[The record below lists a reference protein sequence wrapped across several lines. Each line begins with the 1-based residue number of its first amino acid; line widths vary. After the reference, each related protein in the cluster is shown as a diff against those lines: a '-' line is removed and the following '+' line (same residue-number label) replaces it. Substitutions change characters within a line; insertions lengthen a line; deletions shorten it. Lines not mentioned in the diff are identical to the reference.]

1 MVVSEKEIKPK
12 LLKLRDYDSLL
23 SLLETMGFTYCN
35 EPRSTVDWPDNLKQ
49 TVQEFRCAAVHGSF
63 NVSYIV
69 LQPDR
74 MIGTERQV
82 VTRVLKTDPHSLFIF
97 TEPSH
102 TIWHFV
108 HVRYDEKAEQRRQ
121 LRRFVIDLQDT
132 RNSDRLRTTI
142 DRLSFLAIPQGQQ
155 LSVLAM
161 QARCDEAFRVSAVS
175 DRFLKSFIKVVK
187 DLTAEQQRLNPSLLP
202 TDASSLKQAQLLM
215 DRLVFLYFVQKKGWL
230 NGEPDYLYKR
240 FRNCF
245 EIAPQSDTF
254 YRERLLPLF
263 RALSHRNAQ
272 RPRLDDGTEEALP
285 FLNGGLFELPLSYGT
300 ANQPLDEKICIT
312 NEVLKPVFDDFLE
325 SYNFTTSEDT
335 PLDIE
340 VAINPEVIGTI
351 FETFVLT
358 AEKDAETNAPDLRK
372 ATGSY
377 YTPRCVVHLICQAVF
392 RRYLVERTAISDDV
406 VKQLIDFLPVDQ
418 LTPDLVSELQRVIT
432 TEQANSLKNAALSV
446 RACDPAVGSG
456 AFPVGLLHEIVKLV
470 SLLDLRL
477 SGISYVERQNYIYE
491 LKRNVIE
498 NCLYGVDIQEQAV
511 QICELRLWLSLIVDH
526 QVSSALPLLERIR
539 SIEPLPNL
547 TFRIRVGDS
556 LLDRLFGKVLDIKN
570 ARHEDL
576 VSEITTTKKLY
587 FTSPSPESKRYI
599 EQQIVLLQLHLL
611 ERLLQHEQ
619 QTTGAEMPLLEGVTT
634 SRRGNQLEQVKARLA
649 DLESLLIKCRQ
660 AQQLAARPL
669 THQWE
674 YARAF
679 DAIRQ
684 EFGVSFIWQIDFA
697 EVFDPGEGQADNR
710 EPGFDI
716 IVGNPPFVTA
726 RNPAVREL
734 YREQWPTSCFKK
746 YHLLAPFTELALI
759 KLLHPQGQFGYI
771 VSNAFAWRDFG
782 KPLIEQVFTRME
794 LLNVIDCSGLMFP
807 GHGTPTCILLG
818 YAIPGDAKATL
829 TDIGLRPGKSIKET
843 ILCGT
848 KSGKGQLRQ
857 EADETE
863 LWHEIEAGWEIA
875 DFSGDRMSCFAW
887 SDNMTRKHPW
897 SFNIASYELKGIIE
911 KIDNISLSEYAKY
924 SVSYS
929 SVSGMDPVYILS
941 PDGFRRLG
949 IDKLT
954 CPFAMGEDLRDW
966 SLNPQSISISPYLL
980 DGNIIKEKEL
990 DKKSL
995 EYLVHLKACLSDRK
1009 GMLFRNGLAKGDP
1022 WYRYEYY
1029 DHLRANASTRFVW
1042 AFISTHMSVML
1053 ESGLVQT
1060 NRSVNNFIP
1069 DDKYK
1074 STMFLFPAL
1083 LNSSAALFWLRQICF
1098 CKRESDNPG
1107 TDNYY
1112 EFAGGK
1118 VEKLPV
1124 PQALLDNKAISKR
1137 AALLAQKCS
1146 DLGAVI
1152 PGLQPRKL
1160 FEQPGEAYTDWYAKI
1175 RGYQRPD
1182 SSLNLSWDTS
1192 SSLRSAWQAA
1202 LKKVDETRRHMIVL
1216 QEEMDWLIYGAY
1228 GLLPLAHPAVNLSG
1242 KDLPL
1247 PIDRT
1252 QRPFSL
1258 ILNNQPVP
1266 AHWPVEQRKLY
1277 EARMQAIADD
1287 DLIKEVE
1294 QPAYKR
1300 RWEPP
1305 FDDRDFLNAYE
1316 WWLCEKAEWLLEHK
1330 FKGGPVD
1337 IDIWSSELQQ
1347 YRRVQSA
1354 YEVALEI
1361 GGTLGDVAYKRNA
1374 DNGNFTKHLKRII
1387 EAETVPDNRSEFN
1400 KKHIKLRGIDE
1411 AKHLPDGVPR
1421 ERFRSVTASPGKYVW
1436 AGKDIWGGVKGD
1448 KWDV

>member
-1 MVVSEKEIKPK
+1 VVASVKEIQSK
-12 LLKLRDYDSLL
+12 LLKLCDYDSLL

-49 TVQEFRCAAVHGSF
+49 IVQEFRCAAVHGSF

-97 TEPSH
+97 TDPSY
-102 TIWHFV
+102 TIWHIV

-132 RNSDRLRTTI
+132 RISDRLRTTVE
-142 DRLSFLAIPQGQQ
+142 RLSCLAIPQGLQ

-161 QARCDEAFRVSAVS
+161 QAQCDEAFRVSAIS
-175 DRFLKSFIKVVK
+175 DRFLKSFVQVVK
-187 DLTAEQQRLNPSLLP
+187 NLTVAQQRLNPSLLP
-202 TDASSLKQAQLLM
+202 TDAQSLKQAQLLM

-230 NGEPDYLYKR
+230 NGEPDYLYRR

-245 EIAPQSDTF
+245 EIDPQADTF

-300 ANQPLDEKICIT
+300 ANQPLDEKIRIT

-392 RRYLVERTAISDDV
+392 RRYLVERTAILEDI
-406 VKQLIDFLPVDQ
+406 VKQLVDFLPVDQ
-418 LTPDLVSELQRVIT
+418 LTPDLVSELQRIIT
-432 TEQANSLKNAALSV
+432 SEQANSLKNAALSV

-477 SGISYVERQNYIYE
+477 SGMPYVERPNYIYE
-491 LKRNVIE
+491 LKRRVIE

-556 LLDRLFGKVLDIKN
+556 LLDRLFGKVLDIKTV
-570 ARHEDL
+570 RHEDL
-576 VSEITTTKKLY
+576 IGDISAAKNLY
-587 FTSPSPESKRYI
+587 YESQSPEAKRELEMRI
-599 EQQIVLLQLHLL
+599 ISLQLKLLESLLLHEQQI
-611 ERLLQHEQ
+611 
-619 QTTGAEMPLLEGVTT
+619 TGAEMPLLEGITT
-634 SRRGNQLEQVKARLA
+634 SRRSNQLEQVKARLA
-649 DLESLLIKCRQ
+649 DLESLLKKCRQ
-660 AQQLAARPL
+660 AQQLATRPL

-697 EVFDPGEGQADNR
+697 EVFDPGEGQAGR
-710 EPGFDI
+710 RSPGFDI

-726 RNPAVREL
+726 RNPVIREL
-734 YREQWPTSCFKK
+734 YRDQWPTSCLKK
-746 YHLLAPFTELALI
+746 YHLLAPFAELALV
-759 KLLHPQGQFGYI
+759 KLLRPHGQFGYI
-771 VSNAFAWRDFG
+771 VSNAFATRDFG

-794 LLNVIDCSGLMFP
+794 LLNVIDCQGLSFP

-818 YAIPGDAKATL
+818 YGIGADVKGPV
-829 TDIGLRPGKSIKET
+829 TDTDFKTGKPTKET
-843 ILCGT
+843 ILCST
-848 KSGKGQLRQ
+848 RLGKGQLHQ
-857 EADETE
+857 EAEETD
-863 LWHEIEAGWEIA
+863 LWREIESGWEKN
-875 DFSGDRMSCFAW
+875 SFAGNRVLNAVW
-887 SDNMTRKHPW
+887 ETKFTRLHPW
-897 SFNIASYELKGIIE
+897 SLNAASIDLKSKMKESGYLLHELLKEDIGFACIIGADDLLNNDE
-911 KIDNISLSEYAKY
+911 HQYRRLIPTFDSARWLVEGDNI
-924 SVSYS
+924 
-929 SVSGMDPVYILS
+929 
-941 PDGFRRLG
+941 
-949 IDKLT
+949 
-954 CPFAMGEDLRDW
+954 RDW
-966 SLNPQSISISPYLL
+966 SIQRFRLSIATYDESWLLSPIITLGSNLQRYFSKFKPALVNRADFGALTYAETGKPWWGYHQVTTSKYMSPSIIY
-980 DGNIIKEKEL
+980 GQI
-990 DKKSL
+990 
-995 EYLVHLKACLSDRK
+995 A
-1009 GMLFRNGLAKGDP
+1009 
-1022 WYRYEYY
+1022 
-1029 DHLRANASTRFVW
+1029 
-1042 AFISTHMSVML
+1042 THMHCLDCPQQSVIKH
-1053 ESGLVQT
+1053 SVQLISFKE
-1060 NRSVNNFIP
+1060 NLIVNALL
-1069 DDKYK
+1069 
-1074 STMFLFPAL
+1074 SL
-1083 LNSSAALFWLRQICF
+1083 LNSSSSLYYLKQICYNKGAGAVEERDRF
-1098 CKRESDNPG
+1098 D
-1107 TDNYY
+1107 Y
-1112 EFAGGK
+1112 AGGK
-1118 VEKLPV
+1118 VDQLPIPAV
-1124 PQALLDNKAISKR
+1124 LLENTVISKR
-1137 AALLAQKCS
+1137 ASFLSKKCS
-1146 DLGAVI
+1146 GLGI
-1152 PGLQPRKL
+1152 IISDLQPRKL
-1160 FEQPGEAYTDWYAKI
+1160 FERPGEAYTDWYVKI

-1192 SSLRSAWQAA
+1192 VSLHSAWQSA
-1202 LKKVDETRRHMIVL
+1202 LKKMDETRKQMIAL
-1216 QEEMDWLIYGAY
+1216 QEEIDWLIYGAY
-1228 GLLPLAHPAVNLSG
+1228 NLLPIDHPAVNLSG
-1242 KDLPL
+1242 TEKPL
-1247 PIDRT
+1247 PIDRA

-1266 AHWPVEQRKLY
+1266 AHWPVEQRKLW
-1277 EARMQAIADD
+1277 EARMQAIADN
-1287 DLIKEVE
+1287 DLIREVE

-1300 RWEPP
+1300 RWESP
-1305 FDDRDFLNAYE
+1305 FDDRDFLKAYE
-1316 WWLCEKAEWLLEHK
+1316 WWLCEKAEGLLEHK

-1337 IDIWSSELQQ
+1337 IDIWSSELHWD
-1347 YRRVQSA
+1347 RRVQSA

-1361 GGTLGDVAYKRNA
+1361 GGTLGDVAYKRDA
-1374 DNGNFTKHLKRII
+1374 DNGNFTKHLKHII
-1387 EAETVPDNRSEFN
+1387 EEETVPDNRVEFK
-1400 KKHIKLRGIDE
+1400 KKHVKLRGIDE
-1411 AKHLPDGVPR
+1411 EKHLPNGVPR
-1421 ERFRSVTASPGKYVW
+1421 ERFRAVTASPGKYVW

-1448 KWDV
+1448 KWDG